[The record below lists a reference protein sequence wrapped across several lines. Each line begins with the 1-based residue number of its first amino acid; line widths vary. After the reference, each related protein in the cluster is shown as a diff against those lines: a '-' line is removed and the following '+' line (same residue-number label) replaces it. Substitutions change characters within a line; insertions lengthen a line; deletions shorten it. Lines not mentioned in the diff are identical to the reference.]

1 MSGDTASF
9 RAFGIHTQECP
20 PTRDQRGGNSAQSM
34 QLNVPPLGK
43 SIKEITRKY
52 FQLLDSSCYWVLWSI
67 LSKHQNINYKL
78 EQRKAVCKRTL

>member
-34 QLNVPPLGK
+34 QLNVPPLGNSK
-43 SIKEITRKY
+43 KIVLKNIFYGDFWNRNI
-52 FQLLDSSCYWVLWSI
+52 FLNYWAIFLVL
-67 LSKHQNINYKL
+67 QNNFMSTVL
-78 EQRKAVCKRTL
+78 NS